1 MANDKLEEPSSKG
14 QNSERPTDST
24 DISAKDIFQ
33 SIKGLNLNSYATR
46 KSIAQ
51 GMLDLA
57 LLTANASQLKYILTV
72 GETHQFYHF
81 LLVLII
87 ISISLQLFQA
97 LLIIVLAVVF
107 DINKVEEQK
116 RSDIVNN
123 VLIAFTV
130 ISVVVNVIISAFDM
144 KSQSDVLKQS

>member
-1 MANDKLEEPSSKG
+1 MAS
-14 QNSERPTDST
+14 
-24 DISAKDIFQ
+24 KDIAGSGQGTGASSGDHTDVTARELFN
-33 SIKGLNLNSYATR
+33 SIKGLDLNSYATR

-72 GETHQFYHF
+72 GTAHEFYH
-81 LLVLII
+81 LLLTLII

-97 LLIIVLAVVF
+97 LLIVVLAVVF
-107 DINKVEEQK
+107 DVNKVEEQK
-116 RSDIVNN
+116 RSDYLNN
-123 VLIAFTV
+123 ILTGITV

>member
-1 MANDKLEEPSSKG
+1 MANNKLGEQSTTRQDSVK
-14 QNSERPTDST
+14 PTDSP

-72 GETHQFYHF
+72 GEAHQFYHF

-87 ISISLQLFQA
+87 VSISLQIFQA

>member
-1 MANDKLEEPSSKG
+1 MANQKFGEQSGKAS
-14 QNSERPTDST
+14 QVERNEDSP
-24 DISAKDIFQ
+24 DISAKDIIQ
-33 SIKGLNLNSYATR
+33 GIKGLNLNSYATR

-87 ISISLQLFQA
+87 VSISLQIFQA

-116 RSDIVNN
+116 RTDIVNN
-123 VLIAFTV
+123 ILIAFTV

-144 KSQSDVLKQS
+144 KSQTDILKQS

>member
-1 MANDKLEEPSSKG
+1 MANNYKQGDQTAEGRASD
-14 QNSERPTDST
+14 NTDV
-24 DISAKDIFQ
+24 SAKDIFQ

-72 GETHQFYHF
+72 GATHQFYHF

-87 ISISLQLFQA
+87 VSISLQLCQA